1 MRALLLITI
10 LLGLSSCFKTD
21 ADGNAYLFENDN
33 RAVISFEFFNADTT
47 LTWYFGI
54 QNQVGTNATDVE
66 GFNSSQYWCI
76 ENVYI
81 QLKSGDVSS
90 ASFDVVLNNSPVTAG
105 IPFPGGNTNVHIA
118 PGDQVK
124 ASINCSACVNGY
136 GTINFELGK
145 CN

>member
-1 MRALLLITI
+1 MRALLLIT
-10 LLGLSSCFKTD
+10 LLFSLSSCFKTD

-33 RAVISFEFFNADTT
+33 RAVLSFEFFNADTT

-54 QNQVGTNATDVE
+54 QNQVGTSATDVE

-81 QLKSGDVSS
+81 QLNSGDVSS
-90 ASFDVVLNNSPVTAG
+90 ANFDVVLNNTPTGAG
-105 IPFPGGNTNVHIA
+105 IGFPGGNVNISIA

-124 ASINCSACVNGY
+124 AYMTCSACINGY

>member
-54 QNQVGTNATDVE
+54 QNQVGTNVTDVE
-66 GFNSSQYWCI
+66 GYNSSQIANPSTNNCKFCEFS
-76 ENVYI
+76 ENGVCEYSAKK
-81 QLKSGDVSS
+81 LTSPSKENEWVS
-90 ASFDVVLNNSPVTAG
+90 L
-105 IPFPGGNTNVHIA
+105 
-118 PGDQVK
+118 
-124 ASINCSACVNGY
+124 
-136 GTINFELGK
+136 
-145 CN
+145 

>member
-1 MRALLLITI
+1 MRTLLLITI

-66 GFNSSQYWCI
+66 GYNTSQYWCI
-76 ENVYI
+76 ENIYI
-81 QLKSGDVSS
+81 ETKSGDVSG
-90 ASFDVVLNNSPVTAG
+90 ANFEVYLNNISAGMPVS
-105 IPFPGGNTNVHIA
+105 FPGGNVNVHIA

-124 ASINCSACVNGY
+124 AYMNCSTCVNGY

>member
-1 MRALLLITI
+1 MRALLLITV
-10 LLGLSSCFKTD
+10 LFSLSSCFKTD

-47 LTWYFGI
+47 INWYFGI
-54 QNQVGTNATDVE
+54 QNQVDTTVTNVQ
-66 GFNSSQYWCI
+66 GYNSSQYWCI

-81 QLKSGDVSS
+81 QLNSGDVSS
-90 ASFDVVLNNSPVTAG
+90 ASFDVVLNDSPVTAG
-105 IPFPGGNTNVHIA
+105 IPFPGGNVNVHIA

-124 ASINCSACVNGY
+124 AAINCTACTNGY

>member
-1 MRALLLITI
+1 MRALLLITT

-21 ADGNAYLFENDN
+21 ADGNAYLFENNN
-33 RAVISFEFFNADTT
+33 RAVISFEFFNADST
-47 LTWYFGI
+47 LSWYFGI

-76 ENVYI
+76 ENIYVDM
-81 QLKSGDVSS
+81 KSGDVSG
-90 ASFDVVLNNSPVTAG
+90 ATFEVVLNDTPMGTPVG
-105 IPFPGGNTNVHIA
+105 FPGGGANFGIA

-124 ASINCSACVNGY
+124 AKMDCSSCVNGY

-145 CN
+145 CD